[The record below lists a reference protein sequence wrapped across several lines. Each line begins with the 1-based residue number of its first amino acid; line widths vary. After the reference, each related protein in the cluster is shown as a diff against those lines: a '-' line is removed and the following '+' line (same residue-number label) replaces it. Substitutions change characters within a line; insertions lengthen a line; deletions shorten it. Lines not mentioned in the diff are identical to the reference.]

1 MITRNPLAL
10 HRNRALL
17 LIAHFALLIAV
28 GLFAFNRGVVAHDSC
43 IGERSLLNPRFR
55 CGRNAFIDKKAY
67 EGLRSTLLAYI
78 ETKKQEGVADM
89 VGVWFRDL
97 EDGPTFG
104 INEHQEFIP
113 ASLLKLPLALT
124 YLQLSESDQSLMQRE
139 IVFNGLGVQVLS
151 QTYLNVD
158 PLKLGSTYSIQE
170 LLDRAIVHSDN
181 VASQVL
187 YDYLNATYGTELL
200 TQTYSDLGILEM
212 GSDTSMAAVNTKAY
226 GSIFRMLYNSSYLNP
241 DASEQLLSLLV
252 QSDFA
257 YGIRAGVP
265 ANMRVAEKFGE
276 RYLDDGQKQ
285 LHSCGI
291 VYFPNNP
298 YLLCVMTRGQS
309 FDDLKTIISDISKK
323 VYLEID
329 SRKLR

>member
-1 MITRNPLAL
+1 
-10 HRNRALL
+10 
-17 LIAHFALLIAV
+17 
-28 GLFAFNRGVVAHDSC
+28 
-43 IGERSLLNPRFR
+43 
-55 CGRNAFIDKKAY
+55 
-67 EGLRSTLLAYI
+67 
-78 ETKKQEGVADM
+78 
-89 VGVWFRDL
+89 
-97 EDGPTFG
+97 
-104 INEHQEFIP
+104 
-113 ASLLKLPLALT
+113 
-124 YLQLSESDQSLMQRE
+124 
-139 IVFNGLGVQVLS
+139 
-151 QTYLNVD
+151 
-158 PLKLGSTYSIQE
+158 
-170 LLDRAIVHSDN
+170 
-181 VASQVL
+181 VL